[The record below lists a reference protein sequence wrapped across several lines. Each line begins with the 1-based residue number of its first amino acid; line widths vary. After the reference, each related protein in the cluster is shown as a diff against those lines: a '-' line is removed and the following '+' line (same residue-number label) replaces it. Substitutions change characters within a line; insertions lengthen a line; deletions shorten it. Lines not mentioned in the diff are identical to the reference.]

1 MTAARA
7 TGSTGPTGVAGSAGV
22 TGPISGHR
30 ATARRARNA
39 GATREGLLAA
49 AQDLF
54 GRKGYERT
62 TTREIG
68 EAAGVDPALISR
80 YFGSKADLYLAAV
93 ATEQLDDGV
102 EERDRSDDPFDD
114 LAQVVE
120 VVLRRTAR
128 RGPGPILQAL
138 VRDDASAEIR
148 AAATARLERRMV
160 EPIAAGYGAAGL
172 DRPTL
177 RAQVAVAAV
186 LGVGLGR
193 SLGWFDE
200 LHAADPGDLAGLVID
215 ALAAAPELPSD

>member
-1 MTAARA
+1 MT
-7 TGSTGPTGVAGSAGV
+7 
-22 TGPISGHR
+22 SG
-30 ATARRARNA
+30 AVVPRRSRNA
-39 GATREGLLAA
+39 QATREALLAA

-68 EAAGVDPALISR
+68 EAAGVDPALIAR

-93 ATEQLDDGV
+93 AAERLADDGQDG
-102 EERDRSDDPFDD
+102 RDSVDDPFVD
-114 LAQVVE
+114 LEQVVD

-128 RGPGPILQAL
+128 QGLGPILQAL
-138 VRDDASAEIR
+138 VRDDASPEIR
-148 AAATARLERRMV
+148 EAARSRLVRRMV
-160 EPIAAGYGAAGL
+160 EPVAAQLEADGD

-177 RAQVAVAAV
+177 RAQVAVAAL

-200 LHAADPGDLAGLVID
+200 LSATDPDELTGLVLD
-215 ALAAAPELPSD
+215 ALGRPDRPSPVNSRANGRGTG